1 MDYTINQRFI
11 SKNRSNKQLKAIGT
25 VVHETSD
32 PGATDENE
40 YNYFNTGYRGASA
53 HAFVDKNS
61 ITQTIPWDE
70 QSWHA
75 GPSANTSFI
84 GIELCHYDDAEGFKE
99 VWTRAVWLF
108 AYIHVYIIKRFPITK
123 FNLMSHAEVSEK
135 WHETNHTDPVS
146 YFGKFGKTVEDFR
159 NEVQN
164 EIDKMLGQQLSAAP
178 IENKV
183 NNDILQ
189 LQKSLNRLKVTDS
202 SSNKLVEDGIQG
214 RRTTEAVKK
223 LQSIAGI
230 KVNGITGAQTLGAIN
245 SIINKPLLSLNS
257 TGVAVR
263 YLQYRLGANIDGIY
277 GAITRSKVV
286 SYQSSNSLKADGI
299 VGNNTWY
306 RLIG

>member
-1 MDYTINQRFI
+1 MAYTINQRFI
-11 SKNRSNKQLKAIGT
+11 SMNRSNIQLKPIGT

-40 YNYFNTGYRGASA
+40 FNYFNSGNRGASA
-53 HAFVDKNS
+53 HAFVDKDS

-75 GPSANTSFI
+75 GPTANTNFI

-99 VWTRAVWLF
+99 VWLRAVWLF
-108 AYIHVYIIKRFPITK
+108 AYVHVFIIKRFPITK

-146 YFGKFGKTVEDFR
+146 YFEKFGKTVDDFR
-159 NEVQN
+159 NEVQL
-164 EIDKMLGQQLSAAP
+164 EIDKMLNQQLPAAP
-178 IENKV
+178 IENKIS
-183 NNDILQ
+183 NDVLQ
-189 LQKSLNRLKVTDS
+189 LQKSLNRLNITDG

-214 RRTTEAVKK
+214 PKTTEAIKK
-223 LQSIAGI
+223 FQSVAGI
-230 KVNGITGAQTLGAIN
+230 KVDGIAGAQTLGAIN
-245 SIINKPLLSLNS
+245 SIIKKPLLSINS

-277 GAITRSKVV
+277 GPRTRSKVV